1 MERKEFIKNVDMLT
15 DRELRQLFNFIY
27 QYFEERDKDD
37 LLQEEIEGIKD
48 QRNL

>member
-1 MERKEFIKNVDMLT
+1 MDRKEFIKSVDMLT

-27 QYFEERDKDD
+27 QFFEERDKDD
-37 LLQEEIEGIKD
+37 LLKDEIDSIKD